1 MIGLQA
7 LQCRVGGALD
17 CFRRKILW
25 DLALPAATRFTV
37 PDEII
42 SDLGRDRDL
51 VALFRE
57 CLGDQF
63 LAQSV
68 AVSVSCIEKGNSEI
82 ERHVHERDCFALG
95 EISPPAGRDRPETES
110 DLADFKIGV
119 RVSAKLHRGIN
130 LANSAENVQRRTLNI
145 EWQ

>member
-1 MIGLQA
+1 
-7 LQCRVGGALD
+7 CRVGGALD

-25 DLALPAATRFTV
+25 DFALPAATRFTV
-37 PDEII
+37 VDEVIA
-42 SDLGRDRDL
+42 DLGRDRDL

-57 CLGDQF
+57 RFRDQL

-82 ERHVHERDCFALG
+82 ERLVHERDCFALG
-95 EISPPAGRDRPETES
+95 EISPPTGRDRPETEA

-119 RVSAKLHRGIN
+119 LVSAKLHRGIN
-130 LANSAENVQRRTLNI
+130 
-145 EWQ
+145 